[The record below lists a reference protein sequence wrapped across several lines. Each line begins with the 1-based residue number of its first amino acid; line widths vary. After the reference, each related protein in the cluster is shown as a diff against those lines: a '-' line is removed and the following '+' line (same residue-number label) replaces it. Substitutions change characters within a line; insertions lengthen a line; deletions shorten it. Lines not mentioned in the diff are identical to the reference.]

1 MSTPNRSSHPSILD
15 LPAGTLSQGGLSQLA
30 FSQLAAPVALFFGRG
45 LRVLASLAIAA
56 TLSCAVASPA
66 AAQFGGKSGFAE
78 AFKPDF
84 LNRDMSI
91 FADMLGL
98 EEWQRPIFE
107 VLLQEYGDT
116 FNAGVTAVKDRMKA
130 ATQETGGG
138 GNVTARIM
146 APIDAWVAEKGRL
159 NQEFLDNVKSQLS
172 DQQLER
178 WPKLERAIR
187 RDKML
192 HLGEISGE
200 SVDLLVLVKQLQ
212 LNKDTTKSI
221 EPALDEFEIALDEA
235 LLARDAAMR
244 AQQEQIRNAMVNMD
258 FDSGGAAIERIMA
271 NRVIVRD
278 AQDNGAAAIAAALPA
293 NHREEFLTKWRE
305 TGYAKVYRASGSDRM
320 FDSAR
325 SIEGISAEQKTAID
339 AAELTYREAVA
350 ALQEEMVALIRI
362 EEPKEARR
370 KVESMRARQAGGT
383 PPPRDDQKMQA
394 FSARRDLL
402 AEEARAAIEAILTP
416 EQYAQL
422 SVAGTK
428 LRGAKAAEALGGGE
442 APSISG
448 DDEVKPQRS
457 GGGRTPMSG
466 SGRDGDA
473 PAGGGSK
480 PQQKSAD

>member
-1 MSTPNRSSHPSILD
+1 MTTPIRSSDPTLLD
-15 LPAGTLSQGGLSQLA
+15 CPAAAVLPATSPRSSLLC
-30 FSQLAAPVALFFGRG
+30 GRVVGQG
-45 LRVLASLAIAA
+45 LRLLASLAIAA
-56 TLSCAVASPA
+56 TLTCSLARPAS
-66 AAQFGGKSGFAE
+66 AQFGGKSGFAE

-107 VLLQEYGDT
+107 SLLQDYSDT
-116 FNAGVTAVKDRMKA
+116 FNAGVTSVKDRMKA
-130 ATQETGGG
+130 ATQESGGG
-138 GNVTARIM
+138 GNVTARVM
-146 APIDAWVAEKGRL
+146 APIDAWVAEKARL

-212 LNKDTTKSI
+212 LGKETMTSI

-244 AQQEQIRNAMVNMD
+244 AQQEQIRNAMINMD
-258 FDSGGAAIERIMA
+258 FDTGGAAIERIMA

-278 AQDNGAAAIAAALPA
+278 VQDNGAAAIAAALPEA
-293 NHREEFLTKWRE
+293 QRAEFLQKWRE
-305 TGYAKVYRASGSDRM
+305 SGYAKVYRSSGSDRM
-320 FDSAR
+320 FESAR
-325 SIEGISAEQKTAID
+325 GIEGISAEQKAAID
-339 AAELTYREAVA
+339 AVELTYREALL
-350 ALQEEMVALIRI
+350 ALQEEMVAMVRI

-370 KVESMRARQAGGT
+370 KVESMRARQSGGT

-422 SVAGTK
+422 SVSGTK
-428 LRGAKAAEALGGGE
+428 LRGAKAAEVLGDGE
-442 APSISG
+442 PPSLTG
-448 DDEVKPQRS
+448 DDEVKPPRT
-457 GGGRTPMSG
+457 GGGRTPVSG
-466 SGRDGDA
+466 SGRDSA
-473 PAGGGSK
+473 PTGGGSK
-480 PQQKSAD
+480 PSQQSAD